1 MRYVS
6 LNGLMTQLI
15 TKKYPLLVRAIFVKP
30 NCHDCSNE
38 IPIVTIFFSDKCCPT
53 NVTLNQS
60 SPLVSKKRPIFGQ
73 TEKCLKNECLD
84 VLPFR
89 LATSSDLI
97 NVPLAFLA
105 ELLLEKPVDSI
116 PSERYTSDDNFL
128 KFARDFLKCKQFMC
142 K

>member
-15 TKKYPLLVRAIFVKP
+15 TKKYLLLVKAIFVKP

-38 IPIVTIFFSDKCCPT
+38 IPFVTIFFSDKCCLT
-53 NVTLNQS
+53 NVTLNQ

-116 PSERYTSDDNFL
+116 PSERHTSDDNFL
-128 KFARDFLKCKQFMC
+128 KFTRDFLKCKQFMC